1 MSRLSGQ
8 VQALMGG
15 FRCFACER
23 VENAQRVISYFR
35 ESLCFVLEL
44 PSLLRRNSPDCIPD
58 PGRGERSVDSHS
70 RTVISRQRANESLIW
85 SHIHSVLRQHA
96 EHVPRVP
103 LGQGTFHAAPSH
115 PTPTHLRQ
123 QEAQNTET
131 AILLNWN
138 IWVME
143 SGLPSPSSP
152 YHNNPR
158 SPHARN
164 GSYAELG
171 PRIHITCQII
181 FVCVFRFG
189 LVIRTL
195 RNYAEICRKA
205 RVVQR
210 FADMTVELEIRRD
223 RDEVRATSS
232 IRTLH
237 RLLEMAPGGNR

>member
-1 MSRLSGQ
+1 MFCARASVTVG
-8 VQALMGG
+8 
-15 FRCFACER
+15 
-23 VENAQRVISYFR
+23 
-35 ESLCFVLEL
+35 
-44 PSLLRRNSPDCIPD
+44 LRWNYPDCLSD

-85 SHIHSVLRQHA
+85 SRIHSALRQHA

-103 LGQGTFHAAPSH
+103 LGQGTPHAAPSH

-138 IWVME
+138 LWVME
-143 SGLPSPSSP
+143 SGVPGPSSP

-158 SPHARN
+158 SPPCVRATVHMRSSARVSTSRAESSRLVYFVS
-164 GSYAELG
+164 GSSYARLG
-171 PRIHITCQII
+171 ITQRS
-181 FVCVFRFG
+181 V
-189 LVIRTL
+189 
-195 RNYAEICRKA
+195 AA

-210 FADMTVELEIRRD
+210 FADMTVELETRRD
-223 RDEVRATSS
+223 RDEVRATGS